1 MFLTSELGFQ
11 MNEVHQ
17 DGKYDPFAIR
27 KKHTMTTQEKF
38 GEVAEVIVIAL
49 VVCALVYHLF
59 IG

>member
-1 MFLTSELGFQ
+1 